1 MKSLS
6 LLQQASRLVTKTG
19 CREIRQP
26 VAIYKILL
34 YLCFITGEKA
44 RQLSQTHGI
53 MVEDGSDEK

>member
-6 LLQQASRLVTKTG
+6 LLQPASRLVTKTG

-26 VAIYKILL
+26 VAISKILL
-34 YLCFITGEKA
+34 YLCFVIDEKA